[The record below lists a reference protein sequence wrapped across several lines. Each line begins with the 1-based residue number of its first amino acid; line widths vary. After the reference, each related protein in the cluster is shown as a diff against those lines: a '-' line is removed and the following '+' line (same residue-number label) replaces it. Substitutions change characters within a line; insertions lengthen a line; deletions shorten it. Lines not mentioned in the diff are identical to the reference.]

1 MDIGTERV
9 IIGLI
14 SSHCTVWENREDQR
28 TALRRA
34 TAIQLMLNSDQFL
47 MGFYCYQPKGKH

>member
-1 MDIGTERV
+1 MGSIT
-9 IIGLI
+9 
-14 SSHCTVWENREDQR
+14 HYCTVLENREDQR
-28 TALRRA
+28 TGLRRA